1 MTADLT
7 RMVVSCE
14 FSGQLE
20 MLDADATRVLKLI
33 DLNSVP
39 TSGASTEM
47 SGHRPGP
54 TGVNSRC
61 PYQKGSLRR
70 QLRC

>member
-1 MTADLT
+1 MQGLNHADMTADLT

-20 MLDADATRVLKLI
+20 VLDADATRVLKLI

-47 SGHRPGP
+47 SGQVGQGRPE
-54 TGVNSRC
+54 
-61 PYQKGSLRR
+61 
-70 QLRC
+70 